1 VQADRVRSAR
11 ELCRRTGAVV
21 VLKGART
28 LVVAPD
34 EQAREAA
41 AAGSREEGVA
51 QHAPLPSLTEP
62 LSVCPTGN
70 AGMGSGGMGDVLTGM
85 LGALLAAGWP
95 PYDAAC
101 AAVYWHGLA
110 GDVLASER
118 APGSILLA
126 DELLDTLDRAR
137 VRALAAVAGPTSWPL
152 SAL

>member
-1 VQADRVRSAR
+1 M
-11 ELCRRTGAVV
+11 GAP
-21 VLKGART
+21 T
-28 LVVAPD
+28 LVVPPD
-34 EQAREAA
+34 ELAREAA